1 MTLLEKKFEPL
12 SLNEKKQ
19 AYQKIDTALDNVLT
33 RIKKVSLKTQIQYLS
48 TLVNQ
53 KIKTLESQ
61 KNPVQAPSK
70 SSLSSQTS
78 NTSQT
83 LENVDMAKVRGAWL
97 SWNNDLRAEYNLDPY
112 TYDTRLDVTAL
123 EWSQIS
129 ADRGYIDHKRN
140 PGDSYYN
147 YPIINQW
154 FLDRGLDFKN
164 VYRVTHTENIW
175 RGPYRCTQSD
185 CTQKLI
191 DAIRSTFDFYLSEK
205 NRKYKPHRNSL
216 INKYFKIIGLGIV
229 VQDGKYY
236 LTVHYGTEI
245 K

>member
-1 MTLLEKKFEPL
+1 MKFLIGRCIVILSLVSFHIQAASIDGTTKLRINSVMTLLEKKFEPL

-19 AYQKIDTALDNVLT
+19 AYQKIDVALDNVLT

-53 KIKTLESQ
+53 KIKTLESH
-61 KNPVQAPSK
+61 KNTVQAPSK
-70 SSLSSQTS
+70 PSLPSSVS
-78 NTSQT
+78 NTSQPV
-83 LENVDMAKVRGAWL
+83 ENVDIAKVRGAWL

-112 TYDTRLDVTAL
+112 TYDKRLDATAL

-129 ADRGYIDHKRN
+129 ADRGYIDHRRN

-164 VYRVTHTENIW
+164 VYRVTHTENI
-175 RGPYRCTQSD
+175 
-185 CTQKLI
+185 
-191 DAIRSTFDFYLSEK
+191 
-205 NRKYKPHRNSL
+205 
-216 INKYFKIIGLGIV
+216 
-229 VQDGKYY
+229 
-236 LTVHYGTEI
+236 
-245 K
+245 